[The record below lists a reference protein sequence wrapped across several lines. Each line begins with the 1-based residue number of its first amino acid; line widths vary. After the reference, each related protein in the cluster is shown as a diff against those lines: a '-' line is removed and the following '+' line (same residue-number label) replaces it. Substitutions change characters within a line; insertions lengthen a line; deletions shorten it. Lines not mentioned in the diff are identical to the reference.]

1 MTDPETQTQPLL
13 GQTAVNLGAPEQG
26 PRSTRAYKVAGLTL
40 VACVLIL
47 SQAAIAYFLLSQR
60 SDIRNLEEQNN
71 KMNTQLTSGRSA
83 SIPMRAHMSMN
94 PAYEM
99 MDTPMEE
106 VASMGTEKTS
116 TPLTKCQKEQ
126 AGLEKVALPGFHP
139 KCNGLGLYLPQQ
151 CFNGGCWCVDPADGE
166 VLPGVID
173 CNRSASSGDLMML
186 TKDVAMVDA

>member
-1 MTDPETQTQPLL
+1 SRRLL
-13 GQTAVNLGAPEQG
+13 PDSESARRPPGSVLPPEQG

-116 TPLTKCQKEQ
+116 TPLTKC
-126 AGLEKVALPGFHP
+126 
-139 KCNGLGLYLPQQ
+139 
-151 CFNGGCWCVDPADGE
+151 
-166 VLPGVID
+166 
-173 CNRSASSGDLMML
+173 
-186 TKDVAMVDA
+186 